1 MLQRPITLALP
12 SVIEI
17 HDFKATILEK
27 AALTF
32 WQDNP
37 GKEITDF
44 ADDFSI
50 YTSGGVA
57 VEAGNAVAA
66 FCDKTDKENGNSQS
80 KALKL
85 TFSLS
90 FPKSKELQEH
100 REAMADAQYCT
111 LNPQTEMHALSVPG
125 DDKSKCSAF
134 YRRSPKKSKV
144 CLIMQI
150 Q

>member
-1 MLQRPITLALP
+1 MALP

-17 HDFKATILEK
+17 HEFKATILEK
-27 AALTF
+27 SALTF
-32 WQDNP
+32 RQDNP
-37 GKEITDF
+37 GKEITEF

-57 VEAGNAVAA
+57 IEAGKAVVA
-66 FCDKTDKENGNSQS
+66 FFDKSDKETGTSQS

-100 REAMADAQYCT
+100 REAMADVQYSM
-111 LNPQTEMHALSVPG
+111 LSPQTEMRAMSLAGG
-125 DDKSKCSAF
+125 DRSKRSAY
-134 YRRSPKKSKV
+134 YRRTPKKSKV
-144 CLIMQI
+144 CLTMQTS
-150 Q
+150 